1 LTEEELA
8 EIEAEADPEWL
19 ESMNA
24 RFAFIH
30 DRPGVIL
37 DTRGTETAIVG
48 VLKLSEFHN
57 MHANKFLIVPGGQN
71 RKAPSISKL
80 WFAHPRRR
88 EYRTAGDYPTGK
100 KPRGALNLWTGLAVA
115 PKPGKWPTINEFLWQ
130 IICAGESSHYAY
142 LRDLLFWKIQNP
154 TENPEVAILLHG
166 QVGVGKGTLHYLL
179 KRLFGPKRVQQFIRS
194 EDATAKFNAD
204 IEGKVVLFYD
214 EALFGHDPRL
224 RSRLKGE
231 ITEPQL
237 PIEPKGINRYY
248 VRNMALRLFASNEAA
263 PIPIDLN
270 DRRLF
275 ALAVSNTHAED
286 YAYFTKLRAAIDADE
301 LKAFVEDALAA
312 DLSAFEAIRRTP
324 PKTKARAELAL
335 STAKPEHEYLFE
347 LLSKGGPLETH
358 WKIILPR
365 QRKPGNHSWRNGK
378 IVVERNAVHE
388 DYCEWLR
395 RRRQHRRSPINS
407 TEFRRAMQDILDAA
421 LFRSAPVKRLNSRE
435 TYRALQIGSLRDC
448 RAAFDA
454 HTKYAHAWDDTVS
467 GETDFVVE
475 DEDEDVV

>member
-1 LTEEELA
+1 
-8 EIEAEADPEWL
+8 
-19 ESMNA
+19 
-24 RFAFIH
+24 
-30 DRPGVIL
+30 
-37 DTRGTETAIVG
+37 
-48 VLKLSEFHN
+48 
-57 MHANKFLIVPGGQN
+57 
-71 RKAPSISKL
+71 
-80 WFAHPRRR
+80 
-88 EYRTAGDYPTGK
+88 
-100 KPRGALNLWTGLAVA
+100 VA
-115 PKPGKWPTINEFLWQ
+115 AKPGEWPTIEEFLLQ
-130 IICAGESSHYAY
+130 IICAGDSAHYVY
-142 LRDLLFWKIQNP
+142 FQDLLFWKIQNP
-154 TENPEVAILLHG
+154 TENPEVAILLQG

-275 ALAVSNTHAED
+275 ALAVSNAHAED
-286 YAYFTKLRAAIDADE
+286 HAYFAKLRAAIDGDE
-301 LKAFVEDALAA
+301 IEAFVADAQAA
-312 DLSAFEAIRRTP
+312 DLSAFEAIRRMP

-335 STAKPEHEYLFE
+335 ATAKPEQEYLFE

-358 WKIILPR
+358 WEIILPR
-365 QRKPGNHSWRNGK
+365 QREPGKRPWRDGK
-378 IVVERNAVHE
+378 IVIERNAVHE
-388 DYCEWLR
+388 DYCEWSR
-395 RRRQHRRSPINS
+395 RRRQHRRSINS
-407 TEFRRAMQDILDAA
+407 TEFHGVIQDILGAE
-421 LFRSAPVKRLNSRE
+421 LFRSIPVKRLNSRA

-467 GETDFVVE
+467 DETDFIIE